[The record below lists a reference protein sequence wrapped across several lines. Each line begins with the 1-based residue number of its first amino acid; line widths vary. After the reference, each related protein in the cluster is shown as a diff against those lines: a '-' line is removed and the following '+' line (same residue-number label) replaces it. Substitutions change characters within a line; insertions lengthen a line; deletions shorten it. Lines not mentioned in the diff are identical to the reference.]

1 MENIITALEKFF
13 YEVIGQLLPGAF
25 LLVGLYF
32 ILPTEITSN
41 YVPETDFGI
50 WLFVAAA
57 YCFGAAVSSIGSYFA
72 IPLYLNI
79 AKPIVRNLP
88 GSRIEE
94 ILVSNQVMK
103 DRHIKCEAFNIIRRH
118 FEGVSSLDAIR
129 NISMSSID
137 SAHRETTVR
146 FMFLSLLSQGVAT
159 SVLILTIAL
168 STSFFFNEQSLWPER
183 IGMFVL
189 VLIVGAIVALP
200 FILREREFYE
210 RARRLPLDCYLAQLK
225 PTENSSK
232 GSVSSKKSVYL
243 SGGHRSGWQDI
254 LINNIERFD
263 FVNPSKNGLSDPKSY
278 KSWDLYSV
286 RNCEIIFAYF
296 EATNPS
302 GYGLALEVGYGAALG
317 KHIIMVDEKSE
328 KDRGLSNY
336 LKIVREASDVV
347 FDSLEDGVD
356 YLKSLP

>member
-32 ILPTEITSN
+32 ILPSEVTSN

-57 YCFGAAVSSIGSYFA
+57 YCFGAAVSSIGSYFI
-72 IPLYLNI
+72 IPLYLHI
-79 AKPIVRNLP
+79 VKPIVHALP
-88 GSRIEE
+88 GSRIKE
-94 ILVSNQVMK
+94 ILVSNQDLK
-103 DRHIKCEAFNIIRRH
+103 DRHRKSDAFKIISRH
-118 FEGVSSLDAIR
+118 FEDVSSLDAIR
-129 NISMSSID
+129 NISMSCID

-159 SVLILTIAL
+159 SVMILSITL
-168 STSFFFNEQSLWPER
+168 SVFVFFNEQLFWYER
-183 IGMFVL
+183 AGVFFL
-189 VLIVGAIVALP
+189 VLILGALVALP

-210 RARRLPLDCYLAQLK
+210 RSRRLPLDCYLAQLK
-225 PTENSSK
+225 PTENSFED
-232 GSVSSKKSVYL
+232 SVPSKKSVYL
-243 SGGHRSGWQDI
+243 SGGHRSGWQEV
-254 LINNIERFD
+254 LINDIERFD
-263 FVNPSKNGLSDPKSY
+263 FINPSKNGLSDARLY

-317 KHIIMVDEKSE
+317 KHIIMVDEKSK
-328 KDRGLSNY
+328 KDEGLANY